1 MWATCLSPPSSK
13 PDGWIGYPG
22 DAEEVLEVPQ
32 AQAPRFCHILSQNES
47 QGQPQFK
54 GRKESPPLPDRAAEA
69 CGKG

>member
-1 MWATCLSPPSSK
+1 M
-13 PDGWIGYPG
+13 
-22 DAEEVLEVPQ
+22 LEAPQ